1 MDVFCL
7 FVFCF
12 WLLLLVILFDWFL
25 IGFLDRREDVL
36 LFCFC
41 CKNLNFKFFF
51 QKIKNSVHEKNFWKT
66 KKTKKKLMMII
77 YFCAG
82 WSISD
87 WIFMQISRKGNDD
100 DDDDNWCSWQKQS
113 EEILLLLNSGFW
125 NNFSTHTHAHHVN
138 YNHQWRRGRQQNEK
152 WNWKDSYAIDI

>member
-82 WSISD
+82 WSIFCFSD
-87 WIFMQISRKGNDD
+87 WIFMQIFRKGND

-125 NNFSTHTHAHHVN
+125 NNFSTHT
-138 YNHQWRRGRQQNEK
+138 RPPC
-152 WNWKDSYAIDI
+152 